1 MQLRKEKIRLG
12 FEKKKRV
19 LRLFSKKNA
28 PCFSTKIS
36 SMAHLSSEQRYTI
49 AQMKNNG
56 FTRKEICLVIGKD
69 KSVLSREL
77 RRNADQ
83 RNGTYKADLAQRK
96 YKQRQLEKPKKRY
109 FTATIRQRVEAD
121 LRAYWSP
128 EQIVGLAK
136 RENRTCVSPERIYQ
150 HIWADK
156 QKGGDLYTY
165 LRTQGKKYRSRGQSK
180 DKRGQIIGRVGIENR
195 PEVVEKRERL
205 GDLEIDTIIGRNHQ
219 GAIVTINDRATGYL
233 KMKKLDT
240 KEAAALQEATIALL
254 AEWKPFLHTIT
265 ADNGKEFAAHQ
276 AISEAL
282 EIDFFFAHPYH
293 SWERGANENLNGL
306 IRQFIPKKTDFNQ
319 ISDVYVQQVEDIL
332 NNRPRKRLGYET
344 PKEKLN
350 HFFNNKVAFM
360 T

>member
-1 MQLRKEKIRLG
+1 M
-12 FEKKKRV
+12 
-19 LRLFSKKNA
+19 
-28 PCFSTKIS
+28 T
-36 SMAHLSSEQRYTI
+36 HLSSEQRYTI

-77 RRNADQ
+77 GRNSDA
-83 RNGTYKADLAQRK
+83 RNGEYKAELAQKK
-96 YKQRQLEKPKKRY
+96 YRQRQTEKPKKQY
-109 FTATIRQRVEAD
+109 FTVKIRQAVEAG
-121 LRAYWSP
+121 LRTYLSP

-136 RENRTCVSPERIYQ
+136 KENRTCVSVERIYQ

-156 QKGGDLYTY
+156 QKDGDLYTY
-165 LRTQGKKYRSRGQSK
+165 LRAKGKKYRSRGQTK
-180 DKRGQIIGRVGIENR
+180 DKRGQIVGRVGIENR
-195 PEVVEKRERL
+195 PDLVEKRERF
-205 GDLEIDTIIGRNHQ
+205 GDLEIDTIIGKNHQ

-240 KEAAALQEATIALL
+240 KEAETLKEASIALL

-276 AISEAL
+276 AISQAL
-282 EIDFFFAHPYH
+282 DIDFFFAHPYH
-293 SWERGANENLNGL
+293 SWERGSNENLNGL
-306 IRQFIPKKTDFNQ
+306 IRQFIPKKTDFSQ
-319 ISDVYVQQVEDIL
+319 ISDEYVQQVEDIL
-332 NNRPRKRLGYET
+332 NNRPRKRLDYQT

-350 HFFNNKVAFM
+350 KIIQNKVAFV